1 MSGEIGL
8 FVKKY
13 VRSFFEELQ
22 KRDLKGSE
30 EVIPLLREALINFA
44 GAETDE
50 NASLVY
56 RTFRDAYCFSKDS
69 DIYRLIELMHTFEIR
84 SASIVDSQRDH
95 YVHSVNVFA
104 AGICI
109 YAGSERFR
117 RFFAESHKDSTFFS
131 SDEEFLY
138 VWGLAS
144 LLHDIGYPVEIMYNQ
159 IRRFL
164 RLACNGDHPGI
175 APVPKFKGFSEL
187 TDLTGTDVM
196 RVLSERLGE
205 VLDLD
210 RKTLYSILFGY
221 ESNMALSCRV
231 DHGFFSAVM
240 LLKRMDKCLTG
251 SGVSLKEQVAES
263 AVAILLHNF
272 YNHTF
277 TRPPYSLPPMSPAR
291 DPVSF
296 LLILCDELQ
305 EWNRTVYGAEQ
316 NTVYP
321 SSSRMVVENDKL
333 TVIYNTASKAMSL
346 DFPDEKRNLFS
357 RLLAVE
363 EVFPE
368 GIDIYCTCDRSS
380 ELFTDYVEHISLAVP
395 EFFADRITEVA
406 EAIHNDYNLKRKQEF
421 PDAPLEYPSWEG
433 LRDDLKLSN
442 LKQAYGYAEKLSA
455 IGCVMSD
462 KALDLE
468 EIIELTFEEVE
479 RLSIMEHDRWT
490 EERKASGWVYGKVKD
505 SDNKISPYI
514 APWDAIPENIKE
526 YDREAVRNI
535 LPILH
540 SIGIRV
546 YRTD

>member
-1 MSGEIGL
+1 MGKETGL
-8 FVKKY
+8 LVKKY
-13 VRSFFEELQ
+13 VCSFFEELQ
-22 KRDLKGSE
+22 KKNLKGSC

-44 GAETDE
+44 GAETEE
-50 NASLVY
+50 NASLVF
-56 RTFRDAYCFSKDS
+56 RTFRDAYRFSKDS

-104 AGICI
+104 TGICI
-109 YAGSERFR
+109 YAGSDRFR
-117 RFFAESHKDSTFFS
+117 KFFAESHKDSTFFS
-131 SDEEFLY
+131 CDEEFLY

-144 LLHDIGYPVEIMYNQ
+144 LLHDIGYPVEILYNQ
-159 IRRFL
+159 IRRYL
-164 RLACNGDHPGI
+164 RLACNRDHSGI

-187 TDLTGTDVM
+187 TDLTGTDVLK
-196 RVLSERLGE
+196 VLTEHLGK

-210 RKTLYSILFGY
+210 LKTLYSILFGY
-221 ESNMALSCRV
+221 EANMANSCCV
-231 DHGFFSAVM
+231 DHGFFSAAI
-240 LLKRMDKCLTG
+240 LLKRMDKSLTG
-251 SGVSLKEQVAES
+251 SGVSLKEQIAES

-291 DPVSF
+291 NPISF

-316 NTVYP
+316 NLVYP

-333 TVIYNTASKAMSL
+333 TVIYNTASKAMSS
-346 DFPDEKRNLFS
+346 DFPEEKNKLFS
-357 RLLAVE
+357 RLLALDE
-363 EVFPE
+363 LFPE
-368 GIDIYCTCDRSS
+368 GIDIICTCDRSS
-380 ELFTDYVEHISLAVP
+380 ELFTDYITQTSLAVP
-395 EFFADRITEVA
+395 QFFADRITEVA
-406 EAIHNDYNLKRKQEF
+406 EAIHKDYNLKRKFEF
-421 PDAPLEYPSWEG
+421 PDAPLEYPSWES

-462 KALDLE
+462 EALDLE
-468 EIIELTFEEVE
+468 EIVELTSEEVE
-479 RLSIMEHDRWT
+479 RLSIMEHDRWI